1 MPRYVIWACENIY
14 GGLHGMNY
22 QGVVEAYN
30 ERDALDFARE
40 EAIELIHSYESI
52 EDALEEDVQEQI
64 TPQMTE
70 DEIERLR
77 EEVYEE
83 DLEYACWLIDE
94 TKAYQYSTLELDD
107 KCWDIG
113 YSDFIEEFC

>member
-1 MPRYVIWACENIY
+1 MSRYLIWACENIY

-22 QGVVEAYN
+22 QGVIEADS
-30 ERDALDFARE
+30 EGEALEYARN

-52 EDALEEDVQEQI
+52 ENSLEEEVQEQI
-64 TPQMTE
+64 TPGMTE
-70 DEIERLR
+70 DEIEDLR
-77 EEVYEE
+77 EQVYEE
-83 DLEYACWLIDE
+83 DLEYACWLVDE
-94 TKAYQYSTLELDD
+94 AKANQYSTFELDD